1 MVLTTYIY
9 RVDWPQSIKDYKNY
23 LQLEKSL
30 SNHSVQAYVRDVEK
44 LQAYSETQC
53 HGKPPAQM
61 DLHDLEDFLAW
72 LQQFSLTDTSQARIL
87 SGIKGFYRYM
97 LLEQLIADDPT
108 DLLQGPKFNRPIP
121 DVLRIDEIETIL
133 QSIDLSAE
141 HGHRDRAILETLYAC
156 GLRVSEIT
164 DLLIS
169 NVFAEDGF
177 IKVIGKGNKERLIP
191 IGVQALR
198 AIEMYKTSCRNQ
210 LSTVRGHEDYLFL
223 NRFGKKLSRI
233 SIFNMVKAY
242 ASKAGI
248 QKNISPHTF
257 RHSFATHLVEG
268 GANLRVVQELLGH
281 ESIITT
287 EIYTHL
293 DLHYLRETVL
303 QFHPMNQ
310 AKT

>member
-1 MVLTTYIY
+1 MLTTYIY
-9 RVDWPQSIKDYKNY
+9 WVDWPQSIKDYKNY

-44 LQAYSETQC
+44 LQAYSETRC
-53 HGKPPAQM
+53 HGKPPEQM

-108 DLLQGPKFNRPIP
+108 ELLQGPKFNRPIP

-177 IKVIGKGNKERLIP
+177 VKVIGKGNKERLIP

-210 LSTVRGHEDYLFL
+210 LSPVRGHEDFLFL

>member
-1 MVLTTYIY
+1 M
-9 RVDWPQSIKDYKNY
+9 
-23 LQLEKSL
+23 
-30 SNHSVQAYVRDVEK
+30 RDVEK
-44 LQAYSETQC
+44 LQAYSETRC
-53 HGKPPAQM
+53 HGKPPEEM

-108 DLLQGPKFNRPIP
+108 ELLQGPKFNRPIP
-121 DVLRIDEIETIL
+121 DVLRIDEIESIL
-133 QSIDLSAE
+133 QSIDLSTE

-177 IKVIGKGNKERLIP
+177 VKVIGKGNKERLIP

>member
-1 MVLTTYIY
+1 M
-9 RVDWPQSIKDYKNY
+9 
-23 LQLEKSL
+23 

-44 LQAYSETQC
+44 LQAYSETRC
-53 HGKPPAQM
+53 HGKPPEEM

-108 DLLQGPKFNRPIP
+108 ELLQGPKFNRPIP

-177 IKVIGKGNKERLIP
+177 VKVIGKGNKERLIP

>member
-1 MVLTTYIY
+1 M
-9 RVDWPQSIKDYKNY
+9 
-23 LQLEKSL
+23 
-30 SNHSVQAYVRDVEK
+30 RDVEK
-44 LQAYSETQC
+44 LQAYSETRC
-53 HGKPPAQM
+53 HGKPPEEM

-108 DLLQGPKFNRPIP
+108 ELLQGPKFNRPIP

-177 IKVIGKGNKERLIP
+177 VKVIGKGNKERLIP